1 MVALWG
7 CSWLSLHHEIQMN
20 QESKIFFFKYWFQKK
35 IRHIV
40 WSSLF
45 KQSKIWIWD
54 SANTEFRRNTRVL
67 CEFIHFLPLL
77 LLLRM
82 PMSVAQVILDMV
94 KLWQRYLVFVDG
106 SSSFMPWAWASL
118 ASVPAVGKLSTEPN
132 AAWENQT
139 GFWGVAQL
147 FHSGSGPAGPRL
159 GTVGFGTIFLLS
171 RF

>member
-1 MVALWG
+1 
-7 CSWLSLHHEIQMN
+7 MN

-35 IRHIV
+35 IRHIG

-94 KLWQRYLVFVDG
+94 KLWQRYLVFFDG

-118 ASVPAVGKLSTEPN
+118 ASVPAVGKLPTEPN

-147 FHSGSGPAGPRL
+147 FHSGSGPLLAQGWERSDLERYFYCLDSRRAIL
-159 GTVGFGTIFLLS
+159 GGSYERIIWC
-171 RF
+171 